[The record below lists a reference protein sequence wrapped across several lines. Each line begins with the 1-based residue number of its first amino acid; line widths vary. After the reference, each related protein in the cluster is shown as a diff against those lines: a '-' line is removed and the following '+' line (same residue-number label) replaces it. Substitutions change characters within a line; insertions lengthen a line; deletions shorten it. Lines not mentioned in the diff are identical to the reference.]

1 MIRLNKMTDYGMV
14 LLSAMASNYTDD
26 PMRLH
31 SSVGLSRQAGLTQ
44 TTTQKI
50 LKELAGSD
58 FVHAERGKSGGY
70 RLLRPAADISL
81 VDIVE
86 ILEGPIALT
95 SCVTTSE
102 DKCSARNSCFLGGN
116 WEKINTTISHALK
129 DVSLAD
135 LCNPDDMFPERM
147 EHNTNIQS
155 QTSLTPSKMEGE

>member
-1 MIRLNKMTDYGMV
+1 
-14 LLSAMASNYTDD
+14 
-26 PMRLH
+26 
-31 SSVGLSRQAGLTQ
+31 
-44 TTTQKI
+44 
-50 LKELAGSD
+50 
-58 FVHAERGKSGGY
+58 
-70 RLLRPAADISL
+70 LRPAADISL

-135 LCNPDDMFPERM
+135 LCNPDDMFPEQL

>member
-1 MIRLNKMTDYGMV
+1 MIPCAFILRLDYRGKRV
-14 LLSAMASNYTDD
+14 
-26 PMRLH
+26 
-31 SSVGLSRQAGLTQ
+31 LTQ

-70 RLLRPAADISL
+70 RLLRPASEISL

-86 ILEGPIALT
+86 VLEGPIALT

-102 DKCSARNSCFLGGN
+102 NTCSSRHSCFLGGN
-116 WEKINTTISHALK
+116 WEKINTAISHALK

-135 LCNPDDMFPERM
+135 LCNPDDMFPESQNLN
-147 EHNTNIQS
+147 HNIQS
-155 QTSLTPSKMEGE
+155 QSSLTPLDMEGE

>member
-1 MIRLNKMTDYGMV
+1 PSRTLKPRRVIDCKTI
-14 LLSAMASNYTDD
+14 SFT
-26 PMRLH
+26 
-31 SSVGLSRQAGLTQ
+31 RQAYSKSIEDKTRVALGT

-70 RLLRPAADISL
+70 RLLRPASEISL

-86 ILEGPIALT
+86 VLEGPIALT

-102 DKCSARNSCFLGGN
+102 NTCSSRHSCFLGGN
-116 WEKINTTISHALK
+116 WEKINTAISHALK

-135 LCNPDDMFPERM
+135 LCNPDDMFPESQNLN
-147 EHNTNIQS
+147 HNIQS
-155 QTSLTPSKMEGE
+155 QSSLTPLDMEGE

>member
-1 MIRLNKMTDYGMV
+1 MIRLNKMTDYGTV
-14 LLSAMASNYTDD
+14 LLSAMAWNYADD

-70 RLLRPAADISL
+70 RLLRPASEISL

-86 ILEGPIALT
+86 VLEGPIALT

-102 DKCSARNSCFLGGN
+102 NTCSSRHSCFLGGN
-116 WEKINTTISHALK
+116 WEKINTAISHALK
-129 DVSLAD
+129 DISLAD
-135 LCNPDDMFPERM
+135 LCNPDDMFPESQNLN
-147 EHNTNIQS
+147 HNIQS
-155 QTSLTPSKMEGE
+155 QSSLTPLDMEGE